1 MKRRLFAFY
10 PLSAALALASC
21 SGGGGSAGG
30 GPGMPTGAPPVIT
43 QSYTFAPGHATAAPG
58 DTAWDIIG
66 VTTTLSGQFGSGGS
80 NAYDTLRVDVTFVQD
95 ISNALPAP
103 GQPLSTGT
111 QLGVHVAIDNDG
123 NPATGVYRA
132 CDVTSPVA
140 PISYLSDQGNDP
152 SRLSDGNYSIIG
164 ANGPIYLGG
173 SNPPSEAVTIVKG
186 HTLSQSFFL
195 PAISVFTG
203 PTAPKIGVVVAA
215 LNDNESTDCVPFA
228 NGIEL
233 FTTSS

>member
-10 PLSAALALASC
+10 PLSAALLLASC

-66 VTTTLSGQFGSGGS
+66 VTTTLSGQFGSGGG

-111 QLGVHVAIDNDG
+111 QLGVHIGIDNDG
-123 NPATGVYRA
+123 NRLTGVYSP
-132 CDVTSPVA
+132 CDLSSSLK
-140 PISYLSDQGNDP
+140 PISYITDQGNYP
-152 SRLSDGNYSIIG
+152 SRLPDGNYTIIG
-164 ANGPIYLGG
+164 VNGPIYLGA
-173 SNPPSEAVTIVKG
+173 SNPPSEAVTSTSG

-195 PAISVFTG
+195 PAISMFAGAAV
-203 PTAPKIGVVVAA
+203 PKIGITAA
-215 LNDNESTDCVPFA
+215 SFNGGEATDCVPSG
-228 NGIEL
+228 NVVEL
-233 FTTSS
+233 LTTS

>member
-66 VTTTLSGQFGSGGS
+66 VTTTLSGQFGSGGG

-95 ISNALPAP
+95 VSNALPAP

-111 QLGVHVAIDNDG
+111 QLGVHVGIDNHAI
-123 NPATGVYRA
+123 PSTGVYSA
-132 CDVTSPVA
+132 CDLSN
-140 PISYLSDQGNDP
+140 PIKPFSYFSDQGNYP
-152 SRLSDGNYSIIG
+152 SRLPDGNYTIIG
-164 ANGPIYLGG
+164 PNGPIHSGA
-173 SNPPSEAVTIVKG
+173 SNPASEAVTTISG
-186 HTLSQSFFL
+186 HSLSQSFFL
-195 PAISVFTG
+195 PALSVFAGSTI
-203 PTAPKIGVVVAA
+203 PKIGVSVAVF
-215 LNDNESTDCVPFA
+215 NNNEPTDCEPF
-228 NGIEL
+228 GTSLEL
-233 FTTSS
+233 ATS

>member
-10 PLSAALALASC
+10 PLSVALALASC

-66 VTTTLSGQFGSGGS
+66 VTTTLSGQFGSGGG

-103 GQPLSTGT
+103 G
-111 QLGVHVAIDNDG
+111 
-123 NPATGVYRA
+123 
-132 CDVTSPVA
+132 
-140 PISYLSDQGNDP
+140 
-152 SRLSDGNYSIIG
+152 
-164 ANGPIYLGG
+164 
-173 SNPPSEAVTIVKG
+173 
-186 HTLSQSFFL
+186 
-195 PAISVFTG
+195 
-203 PTAPKIGVVVAA
+203 
-215 LNDNESTDCVPFA
+215 
-228 NGIEL
+228 
-233 FTTSS
+233 